1 MSTVGRVV
9 VGVDGSAQ
17 AQAALQWSLEEAHVH
32 RWTLEVVHAQF
43 ARRPFLDLYPDL
55 ERAEEEVLHSALRQ
69 AQEQA
74 PDVPVTA
81 SLYEP
86 PAASALLAASEGAD
100 LLVVGSR
107 GLGGVKTLALGS
119 VSSECV
125 RRAHCPVVVIRRP
138 GPTRAGGSGNE
149 QQPART
155 AADGPVK
162 AGGDR
167 PVQADGD
174 RPVQAGAERSG

>member
-9 VGVDGSAQ
+9 VGVDGSAP
-17 AQAALQWSLEEAHVH
+17 AQAALRWALEEARVH
-32 RWTLEVVHAQF
+32 HWTLEVVHAQF

-55 ERAEEEVLHSALRQ
+55 ERAEEEVLDSALRQ
-69 AQEQA
+69 AHEQA
-74 PDVPVTA
+74 PDVPVTS

-107 GLGGVKTLALGS
+107 GLGGVKALTLGS

-125 RRAHCPVVVIRRP
+125 RRARCPVVVIRRP
-138 GPTRAGGSGNE
+138 GPASPAGPGDAEQPARAGG
-149 QQPART
+149 
-155 AADGPVK
+155 DGPV
-162 AGGDR
+162 
-167 PVQADGD
+167 QAEG
-174 RPVQAGAERSG
+174 ELSG